1 MTLEQAITIFEAFD
15 KWCRLNEPVQPFT
28 EYSKEE
34 VLEAQAIILN
44 EAQIS
49 LAKQNY

>member
-1 MTLEQAITIFEAFD
+1 MNLEQAVTIFEAFD
-15 KWCRLNEPVQPFT
+15 KWCRLNEPSVFT
-28 EYSKEE
+28 EYTNLE